1 MFDLIRNLAHGWTG
15 KLILI
20 LITVTFA
27 LFGIESYL
35 TSAGSNIGVAE
46 VDGQTIPVQSYDNA
60 IKNMRA
66 RLQSQGLDPN
76 ELDNPQMKA
85 LVLNN
90 LIDQRIVQKAV
101 QEENFAIS
109 DAHLTTYITGMPEF
123 QKEGKFSQ
131 ERYDLL
137 LSQNQLTPSKFEA
150 GTRSDLLVQQAQDGI
165 AKLGLMTKERQSA
178 VLKLMNQK
186 RTVSVAEVQTKDY
199 LDQVKVEENDI
210 KAYYDKNKDKLLVPE
225 KVKLEFLVM
234 SANSMITQVE
244 VNDDEVKAYYE
255 ENITQYQGNERRKA
269 SHILINV
276 PADATD
282 AQRTEAKDKA
292 EAILAQLQI
301 NPDSFENVAVKESQD
316 PGSAQKG
323 GDLGFFG
330 RGDMVPAFENAAFSM
345 QEGQISDLVESE
357 FGYHIIK
364 LTGIEGESNDF
375 DAIKPSIKGDLMFK
389 KAQERFL
396 TQAEEFNNMVYEQSG
411 SLAPASEAFNL
422 DIQTSEWLSQ
432 KEAMKF
438 FNDNAQFASL
448 LFTPEAIE
456 ERLNTEA
463 VEVKPN
469 TIVSARVV
477 DYAASKPREYD
488 NVKQAIEDLLKL
500 EEASKLAILEGKGAL
515 KILQEGMKVDT
526 LDWQSE
532 VAVDRKN
539 AEGLTDLA
547 MRQVFKTNVDKL
559 PAYSG
564 VEDSRKGFLIVK
576 VSDVQYP
583 DPKDS
588 DAAGVQSEE
597 LVSALNDEYL
607 SAYKGSLRAEAKVKV
622 NEALLLNQ
630 P

>member
-1 MFDLIRNLAHGWTG
+1 MFDLIRNLAHGWAG

-35 TSAGSNIGVAE
+35 SSASSNIGVAE

-66 RLQSQGLDPN
+66 RLQSQGMDPN

-101 QEENFAIS
+101 QKENFAIS

-123 QKEGKFSQ
+123 QKEGQFSQ

-165 AKLGLMTKERQSA
+165 TKLGMMTKERQNA

-186 RTVSVAEVQTKDY
+186 RTVSVAEIRTKDY
-199 LDQVKVEENDI
+199 LDQVKIEEKDI

-234 SANSMITQVE
+234 SANNLITQVE
-244 VNDDEVKAYYE
+244 VSNDEVKAYYE

-269 SHILINV
+269 SHILINI
-276 PADATD
+276 PAGATD
-282 AQRTEAKDKA
+282 EQRTEAKDKA
-292 EAILAQLQI
+292 EAILAQLTV
-301 NPDSFENVAVKESQD
+301 NPDSFESIAVKESQD

-330 RGDMVPAFENAAFSM
+330 RGDMVPAFENAVFSM
-345 QEGQISDLVESE
+345 QEGQISELVESE

-375 DAIKPSIKGDLMFK
+375 ASLQPSIKGDLMFK

-411 SLAPASEAFNL
+411 SLAPAAEAFNL

-448 LFTPEAIE
+448 LFTSEALE

-477 DYAASKPREYD
+477 DYADAKPREYD
-488 NVKQAIEDLLKL
+488 NVKKAIEDLLKL

-515 KILQEGMKVDT
+515 KILQEGMAVDT
-526 LDWQSE
+526 LDWLSE
-532 VAVDRKN
+532 VTVDRKN

-547 MRQVFKTNVDKL
+547 MRQAFKTNVDKL

-564 VEDSRKGFLIVK
+564 IEDSRKGYLIVK
-576 VSDVQYP
+576 VSEVQYP
-583 DPKDS
+583 DAKDS
-588 DAAGVQSEE
+588 DATGVQAEE
-597 LVSALNDEYL
+597 LANALNDEYL
-607 SAYKGSLRAEAKVKV
+607 SAYKASLRAEAKVKV

>member
-1 MFDLIRNLAHGWTG
+1 MFDLIRNLAHGWAG

-35 TSAGSNIGVAE
+35 TSASSNIGVAE
-46 VDGQTIPVQSYDNA
+46 VDGQPIPVQQYDNA
-60 IKNMRA
+60 IKNMRG
-66 RLQSQGLDPN
+66 RLQAQGMDPN

-101 QEENFAIS
+101 QQENFAIS
-109 DAHLTTYITGMPEF
+109 DSHLTTYITGMPEF

-137 LSQNQLTPSKFEA
+137 LTQNQLTPSKFEA

-165 AKLGLMTKERQSA
+165 TKLGIMTQGHQKA
-178 VLKLMNQK
+178 ILKLMNQK
-186 RTVSVAEVQTKDY
+186 RTVSIAEIKTKDY
-199 LDQVKVEENDI
+199 LDQVQIEEKDI
-210 KAYYDKNKDKLLVPE
+210 QAYYDKNKDKLLVPE

-234 SANSMITQVE
+234 SASSLITQVE
-244 VNDDEVKAYYE
+244 VSDDEVKSYYE
-255 ENITQYQGNERRKA
+255 ENITAYQGNERRKA
-269 SHILINV
+269 SHILINI
-276 PADATD
+276 PADATET
-282 AQRTEAKDKA
+282 QKTEAKDKA
-292 EAILAQLQI
+292 EAILAQLKV

-330 RGDMVPAFENAAFSM
+330 RGDMVPAFESAAFSM
-345 QEGQISDLVESE
+345 QQGEISDLVESE

-375 DAIKPSIKGDLMFK
+375 DSLKPSIKGDLMYK

-422 DIQTSEWLSQ
+422 DIQTSDWLSE

-448 LFTPEAIE
+448 LFAPEAIE

-477 DYAASKPREYD
+477 DYAASKPREYAD
-488 NVKQAIEDLLKL
+488 VKQAIEDLLKL

-515 KILQEGMKVDT
+515 KILQEGMNVDT
-526 LDWQSE
+526 LDWLSE
-532 VAVDRKN
+532 VTVDRKH

-547 MRQVFKTNVDKL
+547 MKQVFKTSVDQL

-583 DPKDS
+583 DASES
-588 DAAGVQSEE
+588 DAAGVQAEE
-597 LVSALNDEYL
+597 LQTALNDEYL
-607 SAYKGSLRAEAKVKV
+607 SAYKGTLRADAKVKV
-622 NEALLLNQ
+622 NETLLLGQ